1 MKIQDLIWDEG
12 IYPRSSLNRKTVEAY
27 VEALS
32 IGAQFPAVMVQ
43 RVVNYTPGGDLL
55 AIVLI
60 LIDGVHRW
68 HAFRQ
73 AGRTDIPVIHYQDAV
88 LDYEAAKTELL
99 LESARNNT
107 SHGDRL
113 TPADK
118 KRIARDI
125 ASSDP
130 KCRYTETALAE
141 KLGVIQQT
149 VNAWITD
156 IRARQKTNRDS
167 IIIRLSRLGWTQE
180 KIAQTTQMTQ
190 GRVAQIINNTIFG
203 NINNLL
209 SQGRDM
215 TYIAGHYHM
224 ELALAWALRLQGKTD
239 QEKFK
244 ALEWGKTPT
253 PALPWRF

>member
-1 MKIQDLIWDEG
+1 
-12 IYPRSSLNRKTVEAY
+12 VEAY

-73 AGRTDIPVIHYQDAV
+73 AGRTDIPVIHYQDRV
-88 LDYEAAKTELL
+88 LDYEAVKTELL

-180 KIAQTTQMTQ
+180 KIARTTQMTQ
-190 GRVAQIINNTIFG
+190 GRVAGTAAQ
-203 NINNLL
+203 L
-209 SQGRDM
+209 
-215 TYIAGHYHM
+215 HV
-224 ELALAWALRLQGKTD
+224 
-239 QEKFK
+239 
-244 ALEWGKTPT
+244 
-253 PALPWRF
+253 